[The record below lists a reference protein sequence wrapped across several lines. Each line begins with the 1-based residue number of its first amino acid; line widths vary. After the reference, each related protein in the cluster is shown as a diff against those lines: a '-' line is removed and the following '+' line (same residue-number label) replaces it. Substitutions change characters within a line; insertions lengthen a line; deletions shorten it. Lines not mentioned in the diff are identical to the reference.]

1 MKTNPKLILAAFAI
15 AVLGGVAYTQLPM
28 GDSGTMTG
36 MDHSAMA
43 AANVAP
49 STKGYETAMAGMM
62 KGMMVS
68 PTGKPDLDFMQ
79 GMIPH
84 HQGAIDMAKVVLQF
98 GKDPE
103 VKSFA
108 ENVVKAQEGEITVM
122 NAWLAKI
129 DKNALPTSV
138 EAAKGN
144 ADAMAAMMKNMMVP
158 YTGDAD
164 VDFVKGMIPHHQ
176 GAIDAAK
183 VALQFAKDLEVLKL
197 AQDVATA
204 QEGEITFM
212 NDWLKRMG
220 R

>member
-1 MKTNPKLILAAFAI
+1 MKTNSRLLIAAVAI
-15 AVLGGVAYTQLPM
+15 AVLGGVVYTQLPM
-28 GDSGTMTG
+28 AD

-43 AANVAP
+43 SADSSP
-49 STKGYETAMAGMM
+49 STKAYETAMAGMM
-62 KGMMVS
+62 KGMMVL

-103 VKSFA
+103 VKAFA
-108 ENVVKAQEGEITVM
+108 EKVVKAQEGEIAFMT
-122 NAWLAKI
+122 AWLAKT
-129 DKNALPTSV
+129 DKNALPTSP

-144 ADAMAAMMKNMMVP
+144 AEAMAAMMKNMMTP
-158 YTGDAD
+158 YSGEAD
-164 VDFVKGMIPHHQ
+164 VDFMKGMIPHHQ

-183 VALQFAKDLEVLKL
+183 VALQYAKDPEVLKL
-197 AQDVATA
+197 AQDIATA
-204 QEGEITFM
+204 QESEITFM

-220 R
+220 K

>member
-1 MKTNPKLILAAFAI
+1 MNTNSKLILAALAI
-15 AVLGGVAYTQLPM
+15 AVLGGVAYTQLPVN
-28 GDSGTMTG
+28 GSATMAN
-36 MDHSAMA
+36 MDHSAMTS
-43 AANVAP
+43 ANATP
-49 STKGYETAMAGMM
+49 STNGYQTAMTGMM
-62 KGMMVS
+62 KGMMVA

-103 VKSFA
+103 VKTFA
-108 ENVVKAQEGEITVM
+108 ENVVKAQEGEITFM

-129 DKNALPTSV
+129 DKNALITSP

-144 ADAMAAMMKNMMVP
+144 AAAMAAMMKSMMVP
-158 YTGDAD
+158 YSGDAD
-164 VDFVKGMIPHHQ
+164 VDFIKGMIPHHQ

-183 VALQFAKDLEVLKL
+183 IALQFAKDPEVLKL
-197 AQDVATA
+197 AQDIATA

-212 NDWLKRMG
+212 NDWLRRMG
-220 R
+220 K